1 MVLINKK
8 IIFLIFFIFFLGCSQ
23 DMQESTHLNFSVE
36 NKGILKDLN
45 VNLFTYK
52 KDFNSKWYALVKKE
66 TIINQGNLIKN
77 TSVDSNVFYY
87 EFYVFNNNFNKIY
100 YTENIIKDSAVE
112 NDYSFAEDHL
122 KFKVYKNKELFSDG
136 ILYYKKFEN
145 SGVKKFI
152 YYDPNKAKF
161 ELTQLEPDTI
171 ATLESMTF
179 EELLETDKLLNK
191 DILKLK
197 NISMNEKKKLIEVH
211 SLKKFEQY

>member
-1 MVLINKK
+1 MK
-8 IIFLIFFIFFLGCSQ
+8 
-23 DMQESTHLNFSVE
+23 ESTHLTFSLE
-36 NKGILKDLN
+36 NKESLKDLN

-52 KDFNSKWYALVKKE
+52 KDFNSKWYGLVKKE
-66 TIINQGNLIKN
+66 TIVNQGDLIKN
-77 TSVDSNVFYY
+77 TSINSNVFYY
-87 EFYVFNNNFNKIY
+87 EFYVFNTNFNKMY
-100 YTENIIKDSAVE
+100 CTENIIKDSVVE
-112 NDYSFAEDHL
+112 NGYSFAEDHL

-152 YYDPNKAKF
+152 YYDTNKAKF

-171 ATLESMTF
+171 ATLESMAF

-211 SLKKFEQY
+211 SMKKFEA

>member
-1 MVLINKK
+1 MALINKK

-23 DMQESTHLNFSVE
+23 DMQESTHLNFSIE
-36 NKGILKDLN
+36 NKESLKDLN
-45 VNLFTYK
+45 VNLFTYR
-52 KDFNSKWYALVKKE
+52 KDFNSKWYCLVKKE
-66 TIINQGNLIKN
+66 TIVNQGDLIKK
-77 TSVDSNVFYY
+77 TSINSNVFYY
-87 EFYVFNNNFNKIY
+87 EFYVFNTNFNKMY
-100 YTENIIKDSAVE
+100 YTENIIKDNVVE

-122 KFKVYKNKELFSDG
+122 KFKVYRNKELFSDG

-197 NISMNEKKKLIEVH
+197 NISMSQKKKLIEAH
-211 SLKKFEQY
+211 NMKKFEN

>member
-1 MVLINKK
+1 M
-8 IIFLIFFIFFLGCSQ
+8 
-23 DMQESTHLNFSVE
+23 
-36 NKGILKDLN
+36 
-45 VNLFTYK
+45 
-52 KDFNSKWYALVKKE
+52 VKKE
-66 TIINQGNLIKN
+66 TIVNQGDLIKN
-77 TSVDSNVFYY
+77 TSINSNVFYY
-87 EFYVFNNNFNKIY
+87 EFYVFNTNFTKMY
-100 YTENIIKDSAVE
+100 YAENIIKDSVVE
-112 NDYSFAEDHL
+112 NGYFFAEDHL

-197 NISMNEKKKLIEVH
+197 NISMSQKKKLIEVH
-211 SLKKFEQY
+211 SMKKFEA

>member
-1 MVLINKK
+1 M
-8 IIFLIFFIFFLGCSQ
+8 
-23 DMQESTHLNFSVE
+23 
-36 NKGILKDLN
+36 
-45 VNLFTYK
+45 
-52 KDFNSKWYALVKKE
+52 VKKE
-66 TIINQGNLIKN
+66 TIVNQGDLIKK
-77 TSVDSNVFYY
+77 TSINSNVFYY
-87 EFYVFNNNFNKIY
+87 EFYVFNTNFTKMY
-100 YTENIIKDSAVE
+100 YAENIIKDSVVE
-112 NDYSFAEDHL
+112 NGYFFAEDHL

-171 ATLESMTF
+171 AILESMTF

-197 NISMNEKKKLIEVH
+197 NISMSQKKKLIEVH
-211 SLKKFEQY
+211 SMKKFEA

>member
-1 MVLINKK
+1 M
-8 IIFLIFFIFFLGCSQ
+8 
-23 DMQESTHLNFSVE
+23 
-36 NKGILKDLN
+36 
-45 VNLFTYK
+45 
-52 KDFNSKWYALVKKE
+52 VKKE
-66 TIINQGNLIKN
+66 TIVNQGDLIKN
-77 TSVDSNVFYY
+77 TSINSNVFYC
-87 EFYVFNNNFNKIY
+87 EFYVFNTNFNKMY
-100 YTENIIKDSAVE
+100 YAENIIKDSVVE
-112 NDYSFAEDHL
+112 NGYFFAEDHL

-171 ATLESMTF
+171 AILESMTF

-197 NISMNEKKKLIEVH
+197 NMSMSQKKKLIEVH
-211 SLKKFEQY
+211 SMKKFEA